1 MLSKKNAV
9 ITGAAGLLGP
19 QHALALNEV
28 GFNLILI
35 DIEKNKLELT
45 YKKLKKKIKKN
56 TKIFKYHCDI
66 SSEYQIKKISDELK
80 KDGFLIDVL
89 INNADMNPKMKKYK
103 NSFTGRVEDYSID
116 DLKRE
121 LSVGIIGTFI
131 CSKVFGEHMKIK
143 KKGSII
149 NISSE
154 LGISAPD
161 QRVYHKSEN
170 IYKVK
175 NFKPIGYS
183 ISKHGIMGITKYLA
197 SYWANKNIRCNAL
210 LPGAVFNNQPNFLIH
225 NVKKRIPLNR
235 WAKTSEY
242 KKAIQFLATDDSNYM
257 TGQSI
262 IMDGGRTIW

>member
-1 MLSKKNAV
+1 
-9 ITGAAGLLGP
+9 
-19 QHALALNEV
+19 
-28 GFNLILI
+28 
-35 DIEKNKLELT
+35 
-45 YKKLKKKIKKN
+45 
-56 TKIFKYHCDI
+56 
-66 SSEYQIKKISDELK
+66 
-80 KDGFLIDVL
+80 
-89 INNADMNPKMKKYK
+89 MNPKMKKYK

-116 DLKRE
+116 SLKSE
-121 LSVGIIGTFI
+121 LSIGIVGTFI
-131 CSKVFGEHMKIK
+131 CCKVFGEHMKIK

-154 LGISAPD
+154 LGIAAPD
-161 QRVYHKSEN
+161 QRVYHKSED
-170 IYKVK
+170 IKKVR

-210 LPGAVFNNQPNFLIH
+210 LPGAVFNNQPNFLIQ

-235 WAKTSEY
+235 WAKPSEY
-242 KKAIQFLATDDSNYM
+242 KKAIQFLAADDSNYM